1 VCDLSESPTGIELHS
16 YDSLDSTN
24 NEVLRL
30 IASGAVSEKT
40 VVIATEQSEGRGRR
54 NSNWES
60 PVGGLYMTLVTKVPN
75 VRVAGQLAYVASLA
89 VRDAVSVYAAAN
101 STITCKWP
109 NDLLLNGKK
118 VSGILIEKLDD
129 YYAVGVGIN
138 LSLVP
143 NAVADKAISLAD
155 LNLKVEPSEM
165 LNGVI
170 SSFGYWNKVWREND
184 FPMVRAAWLDTAH
197 GINEP
202 IIVRFPDGAEGQ
214 GRFQGIDEEGAL
226 VLERVDGSNQ
236 KINAAEI
243 IFFCNGN

>member
-1 VCDLSESPTGIELHS
+1 MGIELHS

-30 IASGAVSEKT
+30 IASGAANEKT
-40 VVIATEQSEGRGRR
+40 VVTATEQFAGRGRR

-60 PVGGLYMTLVTKVPN
+60 PAGGLYMTLVTKIRN
-75 VRVAGQLAYVASLA
+75 VRIAGQLAYVASLA

-118 VSGILIEKLDD
+118 VSGILIETLDD

-143 NAVADKAISLAD
+143 NSVADKAISMAD
-155 LNLKVEPSEM
+155 LNFKVEPSEM
-165 LNGVI
+165 LNRVI
-170 SSFGYWNKVWREND
+170 LSFRYWNKVWREND
-184 FPMVRAAWLDTAH
+184 FYIVRTAWLDAAH
-197 GINEP
+197 GINQP
-202 IIVRFPDGAEGQ
+202 IIVRFPDGAEVQ
-214 GRFQGIDEEGAL
+214 GKFQGIDEEGAL

-243 IFFCNGN
+243 FFSC

>member
-1 VCDLSESPTGIELHS
+1 VCDLSNSSTGIKLHS

-30 IASGAVSEKT
+30 IASGAASEGT
-40 VVIATEQSEGRGRR
+40 VVVAKEQCAGRGRR
-54 NSNWES
+54 NSDWDS
-60 PVGGLYMTLVTKVPN
+60 PAGGLYMTLVTKVPN

-89 VRDAVSVYAAAN
+89 VRDAVSVYAAAS

-118 VSGILIEKLDD
+118 VSGILIETLDS

-143 NAVADKAISLAD
+143 KGVADKAISLAD
-155 LNLKVEPSEM
+155 LDLNVEPSEM
-165 LNGVI
+165 LAGVL
-170 SSFGYWNKVWREND
+170 SSFRYWNQVWHENA
-184 FPMVRAAWLDTAH
+184 FSMIRTAWMDAAH
-197 GINEP
+197 GVNEP
-202 IIVRFPDGAEGQ
+202 IIVRFPDGTEGL
-214 GRFQGIDEEGAL
+214 GRFQGIDDEGAL

-243 IFFCNGN
+243 IFSC